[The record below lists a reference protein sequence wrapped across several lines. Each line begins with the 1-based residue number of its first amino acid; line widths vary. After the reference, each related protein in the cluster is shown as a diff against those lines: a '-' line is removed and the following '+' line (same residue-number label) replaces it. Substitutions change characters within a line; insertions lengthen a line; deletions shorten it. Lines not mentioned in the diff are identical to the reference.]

1 MIDEFND
8 QEIEK
13 SVLLLGI
20 AYASTMFTLIAWF
33 AAQVG
38 I

>member
-20 AYASTMFTLIAWF
+20 AYASTFVTLIAWF
-33 AAQVG
+33 ASQVG

>member
-20 AYASTMFTLIAWF
+20 AYASTMVTLIAWF
-33 AAQVG
+33 AGQVG

>member
-20 AYASTMFTLIAWF
+20 TYAATMVTLIAWF
-33 AAQVG
+33 ASQVG